1 MDKSMVKG
9 MLLGGVAIT
18 AVAAVGVT
26 GYEVIRKPSYAD
38 VVAVKEV
45 QETVRTPRDECAD
58 VAVQHRAPVSD
69 QHRIAGTAV
78 GAIAGGLLGSAIGSG
93 RGNSL
98 ATVAGAVGGGFAG
111 NQVQK
116 QMQDRDVKT
125 TTERRCKTVYDKSQ
139 RVVGYDVTYRLKDRE
154 GVVRMSHDPGN
165 RIPVKN
171 GELVLEA
178 EAPPS

>member
-18 AVAAVGVT
+18 AAAAVGVT
-26 GYEVIRKPSYAD
+26 GYEAVRKSSYAE
-38 VVAVKEV
+38 VLAVKEV
-45 QETVRTPRDECAD
+45 QETVRTPREECAD
-58 VAVQHRAPVSD
+58 VAVQRRAPVTD
-69 QHRIAGTAV
+69 EHRIAGTAV
-78 GAIAGGLLGSAIGSG
+78 GALAGGLLGSAIGSG

-116 QMQDRDVKT
+116 QMQDRDVHT
-125 TTERRCKTVYDKSQ
+125 STEHRCKTVYDKSQ
-139 RVVGYDVTYRLKDRE
+139 KVVGYDVTYRLKDRE

-165 RIPVKN
+165 KIPVKN
-171 GELVLEA
+171 GELVLDA

>member
-26 GYEVIRKPSYAD
+26 GYETIWKPAYAE
-38 VVAVKEV
+38 VLAVKAV
-45 QETVRTPRDECAD
+45 QETVRTPREECAD
-58 VAVQHRAPVSD
+58 VAVQRRAPVTD
-69 QHRIAGTAV
+69 QNRIAGTAV

-116 QMQDRDVKT
+116 QLQDQDVRT
-125 TTERRCKTVYDKSQ
+125 STEHRCKTVYDKSQ
-139 RVVGYDVTYRLKDRE
+139 RVVGYDVTYRWKDRE

-171 GELVLEA
+171 GELVLDDQ
-178 EAPPS
+178 APPG